1 MAYDKLLNLIS
12 THINFNEEDID
23 LVKRLFEFVKHK
35 KNDLLEFESKI
46 PVNLYFINSGFV
58 RVFHYQNGSEITS
71 HINCPPGFITSFN
84 SFLNQKLSNDNVKC
98 ITDCELLKIN
108 RKNLDVLYQ
117 KSSNWDIF
125 SKVIYEKS
133 LLYNEQ
139 RTQDMITCT
148 ADERYSNLMKNHPEI
163 IQNVPLQYIASYL
176 GIEPQSLSR
185 IRKKIAT
192 LS

>member
-139 RTQDMITCT
+139 RTRDMITCT

>member
-12 THINFNEEDID
+12 TYINFNEEDID

-35 KNDLLEFESKI
+35 KNDLLEFENKI

>member
-12 THINFNEEDID
+12 TYINFNEEDID

-35 KNDLLEFESKI
+35 KNDLLEFENKI

-139 RTQDMITCT
+139 RTRDMITCT

>member
-12 THINFNEEDID
+12 THINFNDVDID
-23 LVKRLFEFVKHK
+23 LVKVLFEPVKHK
-35 KNDLLEFESKI
+35 RNDFLELENKI
-46 PVNLYFINSGFV
+46 PRNLYFINNGFV
-58 RVFHYQNGSEITS
+58 RVFHYQKGNEITS

-84 SFLNQKLSNDNVKC
+84 SFLNQKISRDIVKC
-98 ITDCELLKIN
+98 VTDCDLLKIS
-108 RKNLDVLYQ
+108 RKNFDILYQ
-117 KSSNWDIF
+117 KSTDWDVF
-125 SKVIYEKS
+125 SKSIYEKS
-133 LLYNEQ
+133 LLYNEE

-148 ADERYSNLMKNHPEI
+148 ADERYHKLMKNHPEI

-185 IRKKIAT
+185 IRRKIAM

>member
-12 THINFNEEDID
+12 THINFNKEDID
-23 LVKRLFEFVKHK
+23 LVKTLFEPVKHK
-35 KNDLLEFESKI
+35 KNDFLEFENKI
-46 PVNLYFINSGFV
+46 PGNLYFINSGFV
-58 RVFHYQNGSEITS
+58 RVFHYQNGNEITS
-71 HINCPPGFITSFN
+71 HINCPPGFITSFS
-84 SFLNQKLSNDNVKC
+84 SFLNQKISKDNVKC
-98 ITDCELLKIN
+98 VTDCDLLKIN
-108 RKNLDVLYQ
+108 RKNLEVLYQ
-117 KSSNWDIF
+117 KSPNWDIF

-148 ADERYSNLMKNHPEI
+148 ADERYHNLMINHPEI

>member
-1 MAYDKLLNLIS
+1 MAYNKLFDLIS
-12 THINFNEEDID
+12 TQIIINEEDFN
-23 LVKRLFEFVKHK
+23 LVKALFEPVKHK
-35 KNDLLEFESKI
+35 KNDFLEFENKI
-46 PVNLYFINSGFV
+46 PENLYFINGGFV
-58 RVFHYQNGSEITS
+58 RVFHYQNGNEITS

-84 SFLNQKLSNDNVKC
+84 SFLNKKKSLDNVRC
-98 ITDCELLKIN
+98 VTDCDLLKIN
-108 RKNLDVLYQ
+108 RKNFDLLYQ
-117 KSSNWDIF
+117 KCPNWDTF
-125 SKVIYEKS
+125 SKSIYERS

-139 RTQDMITCT
+139 RAQDMITCT
-148 ADERYSNLMKNHPEI
+148 ADERYLGLIKNHPEI

>member
-12 THINFNEEDID
+12 AHVKINEEDID
-23 LVKRLFEFVKHK
+23 LVKILFKPVKYK
-35 KNDLLEFESKI
+35 KNDFLEYEDKI
-46 PVNLYFINSGFV
+46 PGNLYFINDGFV
-58 RVFHYQNGSEITS
+58 RVFHYQNGNEITS

-84 SFLNQKLSNDNVKC
+84 SFLNCKTSKDNVKC
-98 ITDCELLKIN
+98 ITDCELLKISRN
-108 RKNLDVLYQ
+108 NLDILYQ
-117 KSSNWDIF
+117 KSSNWETF
-125 SKVIYEKS
+125 SKIIYEKS

-139 RTQDMITCT
+139 RTQEMITCT
-148 ADERYSNLMKNHPEI
+148 ADERYYNLMQNYPEI